1 MKNQP
6 QANKQQFLRLATSK
20 ESLVEDLT
28 EQEMSVLA
36 AGLGLANL
44 SIQSGRV
51 SASLRSGGTIKIC
64 HPDGTCD
71 LL

>member
-6 QANKQQFLRLATSK
+6 QASHPQFLQLATSK
-20 ESLVEDLT
+20 ESLMEDLT

-36 AGLGLANL
+36 AGSLASLNL
-44 SIQSGRV
+44 QSG
-51 SASLRSGGTIKIC
+51 SARPSRRSGGTIKIC